1 MAQEYAAT
9 GKYTTLDPTRLAE
22 SMGRL
27 EGVCVVATVNEDATP
42 NAAIFV
48 PTMPDESHVALV
60 LGPNRTRENIERTG
74 TCAMVYDV
82 MDPTATTKADSH
94 RGARLALSLVR
105 PDEEEHA
112 RVEAAWPHFNEYT
125 LLLRVERLELV
136 G

>member
-1 MAQEYAAT
+1 
-9 GKYTTLDPTRLAE
+9 
-22 SMGRL
+22 
-27 EGVCVVATVNEDATP
+27 
-42 NAAIFV
+42 
-48 PTMPDESHVALV
+48 
-60 LGPNRTRENIERTG
+60 
-74 TCAMVYDV
+74 

-125 LLLRVERLELV
+125 LRRRVERLELV